1 MNDVQEVQVSLL
13 HERNGGSKYRLDMLS
28 GMQFCSSM
36 PNTVFKYF
44 RQKALF
50 TGLLLFIPFSIQA
63 ELSPVS
69 DHELAQSMARANF
82 PVPLLD
88 QVGFNLS
95 AAGIEIDLD
104 IQADIESIE
113 WIDEDGIGTEGSE
126 GTLMLKGVHIGGFD
140 GDITQKMVR
149 SDRPFASTDLA
160 MIRGMLVQADPE
172 AGTLITINQL
182 GSEPGQGIDII
193 VNDIYFGQD
202 LSAGIETEN
211 LMPEH
216 RGWGLLLED
225 ISNFASDDY
234 VQQINGL
241 FGLQL
246 STLDDGFNS
255 LGGNYYP
262 LQVSM
267 VPLEVPDTRDLGSEL
282 IPGINLDT
290 SMRIDAQFMLHMK
303 KLAVYKQMDNGPDGK
318 TREWE
323 MGIEGLMLYQGLDT
337 NNDGI
342 EDTIGPATM
351 GMTMQTIP
359 HQLSDGSTVQAMHFS
374 DINLNTDIAMANVYI
389 GNAETGSLGA
399 IHIDNLQI
407 IDTQMWIYPH

>member
-1 MNDVQEVQVSLL
+1 MNDVQEVQISLL

-82 PVPLLD
+82 SVPLLD

-113 WIDEDGIGTEGSE
+113 WIDEGGWGDSSQEGS
-126 GTLMLKGVHIGGFD
+126 LVLKGVHIGGFD
-140 GDITQKMVR
+140 SDITQEMVR
-149 SDRPFASTDLA
+149 SDRPFAGTDLA

-202 LSAGIETEN
+202 LSAGIEMEN
-211 LMPEH
+211 LLPEH

-255 LGGNYYP
+255 QGGNYYP

-267 VPLEVPDTRDLGSEL
+267 VPLEVPGIRDLSSEL
-282 IPGINLDT
+282 IPGLNLDT

-303 KLAVYKQMDNGPDGK
+303 KLAVYKQMPNGPDGK

>member
-1 MNDVQEVQVSLL
+1 MGDVQEVQEVQVRVLYGCNGMMKGPGRRGFWVRKSTGVKKHCLLSGSSLVFFLMFFSLSAFPDLKPFSDQELSSVSARASLPISLL
-13 HERNGGSKYRLDMLS
+13 DK
-28 GMQFCSSM
+28 
-36 PNTVFKYF
+36 
-44 RQKALF
+44 
-50 TGLLLFIPFSIQA
+50 
-63 ELSPVS
+63 
-69 DHELAQSMARANF
+69 
-82 PVPLLD
+82 
-88 QVGFNLS
+88 VGFNLG
-95 AAGIEIDLD
+95 AAGIEVDLD
-104 IQADIESIE
+104 VQADIGAIE
-113 WIDEDGIGTEGSE
+113 WIDEDGWGENPQEGS
-126 GTLMLKGVHIGGFD
+126 LVLKGVHIGGFD
-140 GDITQKMVR
+140 GDITQEMVR

-172 AGTLITINQL
+172 AGTLITIDQL

-202 LSAGIETEN
+202 LSVGIETEN

-225 ISNFASDDY
+225 ISNFASGDY
-234 VQQINGL
+234 VQKINGL

-255 LGGNYYP
+255 QGGNYYP

-267 VPLEVPDTRDLGSEL
+267 EPLEVPDTRDLSSEL
-282 IPGINLDT
+282 ISGINLDT